1 MSKRPAEDDLGAD
14 ASKKGKAASISDP
27 ESYLF
32 VQIDNADDNSPTMF
46 YIKHKTVEEGDEE
59 FTDVADTLSTMLGE
73 DFVCLDEGRIFKYE
87 DSIEKGKELLLSKGY
102 SRRS

>member
-1 MSKRPAEDDLGAD
+1 
-14 ASKKGKAASISDP
+14 
-27 ESYLF
+27 
-32 VQIDNADDNSPTMF
+32 MF

-102 SRRS
+102 SRRSRTLADPPAPFWAL